1 VPTLVAKP
9 LARAG
14 VTFDTA
20 GVSTGPAPPIRGAR
34 PGGTVHVLRT
44 APLATDP
51 TRPVPASDRSALGLL
66 FRTLTGYRSTADGLE
81 LVGDLAPRTTRTG
94 TRCWARCS
102 ARRTT
107 ATCATG
113 PSPTG

>member
-1 VPTLVAKP
+1 MPTLVAKP

>member
-1 VPTLVAKP
+1 MPTLVAKP

-44 APLATDP
+44 APLATDL

-66 FRTLTGYRSTADGLE
+66 FRTL
-81 LVGDLAPRTTRTG
+81 DLDSVSV
-94 TRCWARCS
+94 S
-102 ARRTT
+102 AT
-107 ATCATG
+107 
-113 PSPTG
+113 